1 MLPPPESHS
10 KLINEKNIWIA
21 SVRADGRPHL
31 VPVWFTWHS
40 GKIYLSIDP
49 KSVKSR
55 NVSLNPNVVLAL
67 EDGSHPVICEGLASP
82 VLPPLPEEVIR
93 LFKRNMAGISPQ
105 KSSTPSCWK
114 FIRLSG
120 WPGRIGK
127 FSLISRM
134 DNESQ
139 CRRQIECWEQDFG
152 FF

>member
-67 EDGSHPVICEGLASP
+67 ENGSHPVICEGLASP

-93 LFKRNMAGISPQ
+93 LFQAKY
-105 KSSTPSCWK
+105 
-114 FIRLSG
+114 G
-120 WPGRIGK
+120 WDIAAEK
-127 FSLISRM
+127 QY
-134 DNESQ
+134 SQ
-139 CRRQIECWEQDFG
+139 LLEVHPLKWLAW
-152 FF
+152 